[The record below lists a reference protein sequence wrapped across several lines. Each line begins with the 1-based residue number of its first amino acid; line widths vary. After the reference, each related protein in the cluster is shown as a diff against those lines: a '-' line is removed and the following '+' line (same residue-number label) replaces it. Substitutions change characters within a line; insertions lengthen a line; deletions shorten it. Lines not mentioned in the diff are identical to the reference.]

1 MNQMSVAN
9 RSRRARRWGVAVA
22 AVLVGT
28 LVSSSATQAANS
40 TPSKSKYGGEVVQ
53 AIDGTIA
60 GFCFSNALP
69 GGPLGTSRT
78 IYESLVERAA
88 NGKFIPHL
96 ASKFAMSADAKEWT
110 ISLRPGIKYSNG
122 EEFNAANVKLN
133 LDFGR
138 SGFGTLNGAP
148 FATGSAAGY
157 PSTGVGVNANIMS
170 VDVVDNLT
178 VKVTL
183 ERGDTEF
190 LGLMYRA
197 GRYVMRAN
205 AQIAD
210 SKTCSSN
217 PIGTG
222 PFMKQSYSADE
233 LVVVKN
239 PNYWRKDASGGKLPY
254 LDKITFINI
263 KEASS
268 RAAAVRS
275 GAVDAAF
282 FTTGDA
288 TFILDLAKRKSVVK
302 QYVASKTAWGQ
313 WMPNVGKAG
322 SPFKFKNCRLAA
334 AHAMDWNAY
343 NKVRLKGLGSYSGSV
358 VGKTSIMFTTQGT
371 PKYNLALAKDYV
383 AKCNTDLGTA
393 APFKLTLY
401 ADTSS
406 QSQKNT
412 KFIGDMLV
420 KAGIQL
426 NPTNIE
432 ESAVLVSKIYRGG
445 GNLFDF
451 AEGTPA
457 EGDAIGYV
465 VPFFVSK
472 AFPSD
477 SKNPMAATP
486 YGKGYNTV
494 IALGGHGDTTMDNLF
509 YAAMAD
515 TNKTTAKAK
524 WVAATKYLQENGLA
538 IPAVHGGFWMFTNN
552 SSKLLGVGALLNP
565 DGSKPSA
572 METKGFEWTGIYKG

>member
-9 RSRRARRWGVAVA
+9 RSRGAKRWGVALA

-28 LVSSSATQAANS
+28 IVSSSATQAANRA
-40 TPSKSKYGGEVVQ
+40 PSKSKYGGEVVQ

-69 GGPLGTSRT
+69 GGPLGSSRT

-96 ASKFAMSADAKEWT
+96 AEKFTSSADAKEWT
-110 ISLRPGIKYSNG
+110 ITLRPGIKYSNG

-138 SGFGTLNGAP
+138 SGFGTLNGAA

-170 VDVVDNLT
+170 VDVVDNLN
-178 VKVTL
+178 VKITL
-183 ERGDTEF
+183 ERGDSEF

-205 AQIAD
+205 AQIAN
-210 SKTCSSN
+210 SSTCSSN

-268 RAAAVRS
+268 RAAAVRT
-275 GAVDAAF
+275 GTIDAAF

-302 QYVASKTAWGQ
+302 QYQASKTAWGQ
-313 WMPNVGKAG
+313 WVPNVGKAG

-358 VGKTSIMFTTQGT
+358 VGKTSVMFTTAGT
-371 PKYNLALAKDYV
+371 PKYDVAKAKEYV
-383 AKCNTDLGTA
+383 ALCNTDLGAA

-406 QSQKNT
+406 QSQKNV
-412 KFIGDMLV
+412 KFIGDMLA

-426 NPTNIE
+426 NATNIE

-457 EGDAIGYV
+457 EGDAIGYI
-465 VPFFVSK
+465 VPFFLSK

-494 IALGGHGDTTMDNLF
+494 IALGGHGDVNMDNLF

-524 WVAATKYLQENGLA
+524 WAAATKYLQENALA
-538 IPAVHGGFWMFTNN
+538 IPAVHTGFYMFTNN
-552 SSKLLGVGALLNP
+552 SKKLMGVATLKHP
-565 DGSKPSA
+565 DGSKPST

>member
-1 MNQMSVAN
+1 MTQMSVAS
-9 RSRRARRWGVAVA
+9 RSRRAKRWGVALA

-28 LVSSSATQAANS
+28 MVSSSATQAANRA
-40 TPSKSKYGGEVVQ
+40 PSKSKYGGEVVQ

-69 GGPLGTSRT
+69 GGPLGSSRT
-78 IYESLVERAA
+78 IYESLVERTAA
-88 NGKFIPHL
+88 GKFVPHL
-96 ASKFAMSADAKEWT
+96 ASKFTMSADAKEW
-110 ISLRPGIKYSNG
+110 IIALRPGIKYSNG

-133 LDFGR
+133 IDFGR

-148 FATGSAAGY
+148 FATGNPAGY

-178 VKVTL
+178 VKITL
-183 ERGDTEF
+183 ERGDSQF

-205 AQIAD
+205 AQI
-210 SKTCSSN
+210 SNSTTCSSN

-239 PNYWRKDASGGKLPY
+239 PTYWRTDASGGKLPY

-268 RAAAVRS
+268 RAAAVRT

-288 TFILDLAKRKSVVK
+288 TFILDLMKRKSVVK
-302 QYVASKTAWGQ
+302 QYQASKTAWGQ

-334 AHAMDWNAY
+334 AHALDWNAY

-358 VGKTSIMFTTQGT
+358 VGKTSIMFNTAGT
-371 PKYNLALAKDYV
+371 PKYDVALAKDYV
-383 AKCNTDLGTA
+383 ARCNTDLGTA

-401 ADTSS
+401 ADSSS
-406 QSQKNT
+406 QSQKNV
-412 KFIGDMLV
+412 KFLGDMLV

-457 EGDAIGYV
+457 EGDAIGYI

-472 AFPSD
+472 AFPAD
-477 SKNPMAATP
+477 SKNPVAATA

-509 YAAMAD
+509 YTAMAE
-515 TNKTTAKAK
+515 TYQAASKAK
-524 WVAATKYLQENGLA
+524 WKAATKYLQENALA

-552 SSKLLGVGALLNP
+552 SSKLLGVATLKNP
-565 DGSKPSA
+565 DGSQPST

>member
-1 MNQMSVAN
+1 M
-9 RSRRARRWGVAVA
+9 
-22 AVLVGT
+22 
-28 LVSSSATQAANS
+28 VSSSATQAANS

-69 GGPLGTSRT
+69 GGPLGSSRT

-96 ASKFAMSADAKEWT
+96 AEKFAMSADAKEWT

-157 PSTGVGVNANIMS
+157 PSTGVGVNANIVS

-302 QYVASKTAWGQ
+302 QYAASKTAWGQ
-313 WMPNVGKAG
+313 WMPNV
-322 SPFKFKNCRLAA
+322 
-334 AHAMDWNAY
+334 
-343 NKVRLKGLGSYSGSV
+343 GSYSGSV

-383 AKCNTDLGTA
+383 SKCNTDLGTA

-406 QSQKNT
+406 QSQKNV

-457 EGDAIGYV
+457 EGDAIGYI

-515 TNKTTAKAK
+515 TNKTTSKAK

-572 METKGFEWTGIYKG
+572 METKGFEWTGVYKG

>member
-9 RSRRARRWGVAVA
+9 RSRGAKRWGVALA

-28 LVSSSATQAANS
+28 MVSSSATQAANRA
-40 TPSKSKYGGEVVQ
+40 PSKSKYGGEVIQ

-69 GGPLGTSRT
+69 GGPLGSSRT

-88 NGKFIPHL
+88 NGKFIPYL
-96 ASKFAMSADAKEWT
+96 AEKFSSSADAKEWT
-110 ISLRPGIKYSNG
+110 ITLRPGIKYSNG

-138 SGFGTLNGAP
+138 SGFGTLNGAA

-170 VDVVDNLT
+170 VDVVDNLN
-178 VKVTL
+178 VKITL
-183 ERGDTEF
+183 ERGDSEF

-205 AQIAD
+205 AQIAN
-210 SKTCSSN
+210 SSTCSSN

-239 PNYWRKDASGGKLPY
+239 PNYWRKDAAGGKLPY

-358 VGKTSIMFTTQGT
+358 VGKTSVMFTTQGT
-371 PKYNLALAKDYV
+371 PKYNVALAKDYV

-406 QSQKNT
+406 QSQKNV

-515 TNKTTAKAK
+515 TNKATSKAK

-552 SSKLLGVGALLNP
+552 SKKLMGVGALKNP

>member
-28 LVSSSATQAANS
+28 MVSSSATQAANS

-69 GGPLGTSRT
+69 GGPLGSSRT
-78 IYESLVERAA
+78 IYESLVERTAA
-88 NGKFIPHL
+88 GKFVPFL
-96 ASKFAMSADAKEWT
+96 AKTFLPSADAKEWT
-110 ISLRPGIKYSNG
+110 ITLRPGITYSNG

-157 PSTGVGVNANIMS
+157 PSTGVGVNSNIMS
-170 VDVVDNLT
+170 VDVIDNLT
-178 VKVTL
+178 LKITL
-183 ERGDTEF
+183 ERGDSEF

-205 AQIAD
+205 AQMAD

-222 PFMKQSYSADE
+222 PFMKQSYTADE

-239 PNYWRKDASGGKLPY
+239 PTYWRKDAAGGKLPY

-268 RAAAVRS
+268 RAAAVRT

-358 VGKTSIMFTTQGT
+358 VGKTSIMFNTAGT
-371 PKYNLALAKDYV
+371 PKYDVALAQDYV

-406 QSQKNT
+406 QSQKNV

-420 KAGIQL
+420 KAGIVL

-457 EGDAIGYV
+457 EGDAIGYI

-494 IALGGHGDTTMDNLF
+494 IALGGHGDSTMDNLF
-509 YAAMAD
+509 YTAMAE
-515 TNKTTAKAK
+515 TNKAASKTK
-524 WVAATKYLQENGLA
+524 WQAATKYLQENGYA

-552 SSKLLGVGALLNP
+552 SSKLLGVATLKNP
-565 DGSKPSA
+565 DGSQPSA

>member
-9 RSRRARRWGVAVA
+9 RSRRAKRWGIALA
-22 AVLVGT
+22 AILVGT
-28 LVSSSATQAANS
+28 MVSSSATQAANRA
-40 TPSKSKYGGEVVQ
+40 PAKSKYGGEIVQ

-60 GFCFSNALP
+60 GFCFSHALP
-69 GGPLGTSRT
+69 GGPLGATRT

-88 NGKFIPHL
+88 NGKFIPYL
-96 ASKFAMSADAKEWT
+96 ASKFTMSADAKQWT
-110 ISLRPGIKYSNG
+110 IALRPGIKYSNG

-138 SGFGTLNGAP
+138 SGFGTLNGAA

-178 VKVTL
+178 VKITL
-183 ERGDTEF
+183 ERGDSQF

-205 AQIAD
+205 AQIANA
-210 SKTCSSN
+210 STCASN

-222 PFMKQSYSADE
+222 PFMKQSFSADE

-239 PNYWRKDASGGKLPY
+239 PNYWRTDAAGGKLPY

-268 RAAAVRS
+268 RAAAVRT

-302 QYVASKTAWGQ
+302 QYIASKTAWGQ

-358 VGKTSIMFTTQGT
+358 VGKTSVMFTTAGT
-371 PKYNLALAKDYV
+371 PKYNLAKAKAYT
-383 AKCNTDLGTA
+383 AKCNTDLGAA

-406 QSQKNT
+406 QSQKNV
-412 KFIGDMLV
+412 KFIGDMLL

-426 NPTNIE
+426 NATNIE

-451 AEGTPA
+451 AQGTPA
-457 EGDAIGYV
+457 EGDAIGYI
-465 VPFFVSK
+465 VPFFLSK
-472 AFPSD
+472 AFPAD
-477 SKNPMAATP
+477 STNPVAATP

-494 IALGGHGDTTMDNLF
+494 IALGGHGDATMDNLF

-515 TNKTTAKAK
+515 TNPKTAKAK
-524 WVAATKYLQENGLA
+524 WAAATKYLQENALA

-552 SSKLLGVGALLNP
+552 SSKLLGVGALKNP
-565 DGSKPSA
+565 DGSKPSL
-572 METKGFEWTGIYKG
+572 METKGFEWTGVYKG

>member
-9 RSRRARRWGVAVA
+9 RSRRAKRWGIALA
-22 AVLVGT
+22 AILVGT
-28 LVSSSATQAANS
+28 MVSSSATQAANRA
-40 TPSKSKYGGEVVQ
+40 PAKSKYGGEIVQ

-60 GFCFSNALP
+60 GFCFSHALP
-69 GGPLGTSRT
+69 GGPLGSTRT

-88 NGKFIPHL
+88 NGKFIPYL
-96 ASKFAMSADAKEWT
+96 ASKFTMSADAKQWT
-110 ISLRPGIKYSNG
+110 IALRPGIKYSNG

-138 SGFGTLNGAP
+138 SGFGTLNGAA

-178 VKVTL
+178 VKITL
-183 ERGDTEF
+183 ERGDSQF

-205 AQIAD
+205 AQIANA
-210 SKTCSSN
+210 STCASN

-222 PFMKQSYSADE
+222 PFMKQSFSADE

-239 PNYWRKDASGGKLPY
+239 PNYWRTDAAGGKLPY

-268 RAAAVRS
+268 RAAAVRT

-302 QYVASKTAWGQ
+302 QYIASKTAWGQ

-358 VGKTSIMFTTQGT
+358 VGKTSVMFTTAGT
-371 PKYNLALAKDYV
+371 PKYNLAKAKAYT
-383 AKCNTDLGTA
+383 AKCNTDLGAA

-406 QSQKNT
+406 QSQKNV
-412 KFIGDMLV
+412 KFIGDMLL

-426 NPTNIE
+426 NATNIE

-451 AEGTPA
+451 AQGTPA
-457 EGDAIGYV
+457 EGDAIGYI
-465 VPFFVSK
+465 VPFFLSK
-472 AFPSD
+472 AFPAD
-477 SKNPMAATP
+477 STNPVAATP

-494 IALGGHGDTTMDNLF
+494 IALGGHGDATMDNLF

-515 TNKTTAKAK
+515 TNPKTAKAK
-524 WVAATKYLQENGLA
+524 WAAATKYLQENALA

-552 SSKLLGVGALLNP
+552 SSKLLGVGALKNP
-565 DGSKPSA
+565 DGSKPSL
-572 METKGFEWTGIYKG
+572 METKGFEWTGVYKG

>member
-9 RSRRARRWGVAVA
+9 RSRGAKRWGVALA

-28 LVSSSATQAANS
+28 MVSSSASQAAS
-40 TPSKSKYGGEVVQ
+40 RAPSKSKYGGEIVQ

-60 GFCFSNALP
+60 GFCFANALP
-69 GGPLGTSRT
+69 GGPLGASRT
-78 IYESLVERAA
+78 IYESLVERSSA
-88 NGKFIPHL
+88 GKFIPHL
-96 ASKFAMSADAKEWT
+96 ASKITRSADAKEWT
-110 ISLRPGIKYSNG
+110 FALRPGIKYSNG

-133 LDFGR
+133 IDFGR

-148 FATGSAAGY
+148 FATNNTAGY
-157 PSTGVGVNANIMS
+157 PSTGIGVNSNIMS
-170 VDVVDNLT
+170 VDVVDNLA

-205 AQIAD
+205 EQMAD

-222 PFMKQSYSADE
+222 PFMKQSFSADE
-233 LVVVKN
+233 LIVVKN
-239 PNYWRKDASGGKLPY
+239 PNYWRTDAKGGKLPY

-263 KEASS
+263 KESSS
-268 RAAAVRS
+268 RAAAVRT

-302 QYVASKTAWGQ
+302 QYQASKTAWGQ

-322 SPFKFKNCRLAA
+322 SPFKFLNCRLAA
-334 AHAMDWNAY
+334 AHAIDWNAY
-343 NKVRLKGLGSYSGSV
+343 NKVRLKGLGSFSGSV
-358 VGKTSIMFTTQGT
+358 VGKTSIMFTTAGA
-371 PKYNLALAKDYV
+371 PKFSVTKAKAYV
-383 AKCNTDLGTA
+383 EKCNADLGTA
-393 APFKLTLY
+393 APFNLTLY

-406 QSQKNT
+406 QSQKNV
-412 KFIGDMLV
+412 KFVSDMLAKV
-420 KAGIQL
+420 GIKM
-426 NPTNIE
+426 NAPNIE

-457 EGDAIGYV
+457 EGDAIGYI

-472 AFPSD
+472 AFPAD
-477 SKNPMAATP
+477 SKNPVAVHP

-494 IALGGHGDTTMDNLF
+494 IALGGHGDTTMDDKF
-509 YAAMAD
+509 YAAMAE
-515 TNKTTAKAK
+515 TNKAKSKAAWK
-524 WVAATKYLQENGLA
+524 AATKYLQENALA
-538 IPAVHGGFWMFTNN
+538 IPAVHGGFWMYTNN
-552 SSKLLGVGALLNP
+552 KSKLLGIGALKNP

-572 METKGFEWTGIYKG
+572 METKGFEWTGVYKG

>member
-9 RSRRARRWGVAVA
+9 RSRGAKRWGVALA

-28 LVSSSATQAANS
+28 MVSSSATQAANRA
-40 TPSKSKYGGEVVQ
+40 PSKSKYGGEVIQ

-88 NGKFIPHL
+88 NGKFIPYL
-96 ASKFAMSADAKEWT
+96 AEKFASSADAKEWT
-110 ISLRPGIKYSNG
+110 ITLRPGIKYSNG

-138 SGFGTLNGAP
+138 SGFGTLNGAA

-170 VDVVDNLT
+170 VDVIDNLN

-183 ERGDTEF
+183 ERGDSEF

-239 PNYWRKDASGGKLPY
+239 PNYWRKDAAGGKLPY

-268 RAAAVRS
+268 RAAAVRT

-288 TFILDLAKRKSVVK
+288 TFIKDLQQRKSVVK
-302 QYVASKTAWGQ
+302 GYEASKTAWGQ
-313 WMPNVGKAG
+313 WVPNVGKAG

-343 NKVRLKGLGSYSGSV
+343 NKVRLKGLGNFSGSV
-358 VGKTSIMFTTQGT
+358 VGKTSIMYTTAGA
-371 PKYNLALAKDYV
+371 PKYDLAKAKEYV
-383 AKCNTDLGTA
+383 ALCNTDLGAA

-406 QSQKNT
+406 QSQKNV
-412 KFIGDMLV
+412 KFIGDMLA
-420 KAGIQL
+420 KAGITL
-426 NPTNIE
+426 NSTNIE

-457 EGDAIGYV
+457 EGDAIGYI
-465 VPFFVSK
+465 VPFFLSK

-494 IALGGHGDTTMDNLF
+494 IALGGHGDANMDNLF

-515 TNKTTAKAK
+515 TNKTTSKAK
-524 WVAATKYLQENGLA
+524 WVAATKYLQENALA
-538 IPAVHGGFWMFTNN
+538 IPAVHTGFYMFTNN
-552 SSKLLGVGALLNP
+552 SKKLMGVGTLKNP

>member
-1 MNQMSVAN
+1 
-9 RSRRARRWGVAVA
+9 
-22 AVLVGT
+22 
-28 LVSSSATQAANS
+28 
-40 TPSKSKYGGEVVQ
+40 
-53 AIDGTIA
+53 
-60 GFCFSNALP
+60 
-69 GGPLGTSRT
+69 
-78 IYESLVERAA
+78 
-88 NGKFIPHL
+88 
-96 ASKFAMSADAKEWT
+96 
-110 ISLRPGIKYSNG
+110 
-122 EEFNAANVKLN
+122 
-133 LDFGR
+133 
-138 SGFGTLNGAP
+138 
-148 FATGSAAGY
+148 
-157 PSTGVGVNANIMS
+157 
-170 VDVVDNLT
+170 VDVVDNLN
-178 VKVTL
+178 VKITL
-183 ERGDTEF
+183 ERGDSEF

-205 AQIAD
+205 AQIAN
-210 SKTCSSN
+210 SSTCSSN

-239 PNYWRKDASGGKLPY
+239 PNYWRKDAAGGKLPY

-268 RAAAVRS
+268 RAAAVRT

-302 QYVASKTAWGQ
+302 QYQASKTAWGQ

-358 VGKTSIMFTTQGT
+358 VGKTSVMFTTAGT
-371 PKYNLALAKDYV
+371 PKYDVAKAKEYV
-383 AKCNTDLGTA
+383 ALCNADLGAA

-401 ADTSS
+401 ADSSS
-406 QSQKNT
+406 QSQKNI

-426 NPTNIE
+426 NATNIE

-457 EGDAIGYV
+457 EGDAIGYI
-465 VPFFVSK
+465 VPFFLSK

-494 IALGGHGDTTMDNLF
+494 IALGGHGDTNMDNLF

-524 WVAATKYLQENGLA
+524 WAAATKYLQENALA

-552 SSKLLGVGALLNP
+552 SKKLMGVGTLKNP

>member
-9 RSRRARRWGVAVA
+9 RSRGAKRWGVALA

-28 LVSSSATQAANS
+28 MVSSSATQAANRA
-40 TPSKSKYGGEVVQ
+40 PSKSKYGGEVIQ

-88 NGKFIPHL
+88 NGKFIPYL
-96 ASKFAMSADAKEWT
+96 AEKFTSSADAKEWT
-110 ISLRPGIKYSNG
+110 ITLRPGIKYSNG

-138 SGFGTLNGAP
+138 SGFGTLNGAA

-170 VDVVDNLT
+170 VDVIDNLN

-239 PNYWRKDASGGKLPY
+239 PNYWRKDAAGGKLPY

-268 RAAAVRS
+268 RAAAVRT

-282 FTTGDA
+282 FVTGDA

-302 QYVASKTAWGQ
+302 QYEASKTAWGQ
-313 WMPNVGKAG
+313 WVPNVGKAG

-371 PKYNLALAKDYV
+371 PKYNVAKAKEYV
-383 AKCNTDLGTA
+383 ALCNTDLGAA

-406 QSQKNT
+406 QSQKNV
-412 KFIGDMLV
+412 KFIGDMLA

-426 NPTNIE
+426 NTTNVE
-432 ESAVLVSKIYRGG
+432 ESAVLVSKVYRGG

-465 VPFFVSK
+465 VPFFLSK

-494 IALGGHGDTTMDNLF
+494 IALGGHGDANMDNLF

-515 TNKTTAKAK
+515 TNKTTSKAK
-524 WVAATKYLQENGLA
+524 WVAATKYLQENALA
-538 IPAVHGGFWMFTNN
+538 IPAVHTGFYMFTNN
-552 SSKLLGVGALLNP
+552 SKKLMGVGTLKNP
-565 DGSKPSA
+565 DGSKPSP

>member
-9 RSRRARRWGVAVA
+9 RSRGAKRWGVALA

-28 LVSSSATQAANS
+28 MVSSSATQAANRA
-40 TPSKSKYGGEVVQ
+40 PSKSKYGGEVIQ

-88 NGKFIPHL
+88 NGKFIPYL
-96 ASKFAMSADAKEWT
+96 AEKFASSADAKEWT
-110 ISLRPGIKYSNG
+110 ITLRPGIKYSNG

-138 SGFGTLNGAP
+138 SGFGTLNGAA
-148 FATGSAAGY
+148 FATGSPAGY

-170 VDVVDNLT
+170 VDVIDNLN

-183 ERGDTEF
+183 ERGDSEF

-210 SKTCSSN
+210 SKTCASN

-239 PNYWRKDASGGKLPY
+239 PNYWRKDAAGGKLPY

-268 RAAAVRS
+268 RAAAVRT

-282 FTTGDA
+282 FVTGDA

-302 QYVASKTAWGQ
+302 QYEASKTAWGQ
-313 WMPNVGKAG
+313 WVPNVGKAG

-371 PKYNLALAKDYV
+371 PKYNVAKAKEYV
-383 AKCNTDLGTA
+383 ALCNTDLGAA

-406 QSQKNT
+406 QSQKNV
-412 KFIGDMLV
+412 KFIGDMLA

-426 NPTNIE
+426 NTTNVE

-465 VPFFVSK
+465 VPFFLSK

-494 IALGGHGDTTMDNLF
+494 IALGGHGDANMDNLF

-515 TNKTTAKAK
+515 TNKTTSKAK
-524 WVAATKYLQENGLA
+524 WVAATKYLQENALA
-538 IPAVHGGFWMFTNN
+538 IPAVHTGFYMFTNN
-552 SSKLLGVGALLNP
+552 SKKLMGVGTLKNP
-565 DGSKPSA
+565 DGSKPSP

>member
-9 RSRRARRWGVAVA
+9 RSRGAKRWGVALA

-28 LVSSSATQAANS
+28 IVSSSATQAANRA
-40 TPSKSKYGGEVVQ
+40 PSKSKYGGEVVQ

-69 GGPLGTSRT
+69 GGPLGSSRT

-96 ASKFAMSADAKEWT
+96 AEKFTSSADAKEWT
-110 ISLRPGIKYSNG
+110 ITLRPGIKYSNG

-138 SGFGTLNGAP
+138 SGFGTLNGAA

-170 VDVVDNLT
+170 VDVVDNLN
-178 VKVTL
+178 VKITL
-183 ERGDTEF
+183 ERGDSEF

-205 AQIAD
+205 AQIAN
-210 SKTCSSN
+210 SSTCASN

-239 PNYWRKDASGGKLPY
+239 PNYWRKDAAGGKLPY

-268 RAAAVRS
+268 RAAAVRT

-282 FTTGDA
+282 FVTGDA
-288 TFILDLAKRKSVVK
+288 TFIKDLQQRKSVVK
-302 QYVASKTAWGQ
+302 GYEASKTAWGQ
-313 WMPNVGKAG
+313 WVPNVGKAG

-343 NKVRLKGLGSYSGSV
+343 NKVRLKGLGNFSGSV

-371 PKYNLALAKDYV
+371 PKYNVALAKDYV

-406 QSQKNT
+406 QSQKNV

-457 EGDAIGYV
+457 EGDAIGYI
-465 VPFFVSK
+465 VPFFLSK

-494 IALGGHGDTTMDNLF
+494 IALGGHGDTNMDNLF

-524 WVAATKYLQENGLA
+524 WAAATKYLQENALA

-552 SSKLLGVGALLNP
+552 SKKLMGVGTLKNP

>member
-9 RSRRARRWGVAVA
+9 RSRGAKRWGVALA

-28 LVSSSATQAANS
+28 MVSSSATQAANRA
-40 TPSKSKYGGEVVQ
+40 PSKSKYGGEVIQ

-88 NGKFIPHL
+88 NGKFIPYL
-96 ASKFAMSADAKEWT
+96 AEKFTSSADAKEWT
-110 ISLRPGIKYSNG
+110 ITLRPGIKYSNG

-138 SGFGTLNGAP
+138 SGFGTLNGAA

-170 VDVVDNLT
+170 VDVIDNLN
-178 VKVTL
+178 VKITL
-183 ERGDTEF
+183 ERGDSEF

-205 AQIAD
+205 AQIAN
-210 SKTCSSN
+210 SSTCASN

-239 PNYWRKDASGGKLPY
+239 PNYWRKDAAGGKLPY

-268 RAAAVRS
+268 RAAAVRT

-282 FTTGDA
+282 FVTGDA
-288 TFILDLAKRKSVVK
+288 TFIKDLQQRKSVVK
-302 QYVASKTAWGQ
+302 GYEASKTAWGQ
-313 WMPNVGKAG
+313 WVPNVGKAG

-343 NKVRLKGLGSYSGSV
+343 NKVRLKGLGNFSGSV
-358 VGKTSIMFTTQGT
+358 VGKTSIMFTTAGA
-371 PKYNLALAKDYV
+371 PKYNV
-383 AKCNTDLGTA
+383 AKAKEYVSLCNTDLGAA

-406 QSQKNT
+406 QSQKNV
-412 KFIGDMLV
+412 KFIGDMLA
-420 KAGIQL
+420 KAGITL
-426 NPTNIE
+426 NSTNIE

-457 EGDAIGYV
+457 EGDAIGYI
-465 VPFFVSK
+465 VPFFLSK

-494 IALGGHGDTTMDNLF
+494 IALGGHGDTNMDNLF
-509 YAAMAD
+509 YAAMAE
-515 TNKTTAKAK
+515 TNKTASKAK
-524 WVAATKYLQENGLA
+524 WVAATKYLQENALA
-538 IPAVHGGFWMFTNN
+538 IPAVHTGFYMFTNN
-552 SSKLLGVGALLNP
+552 SKKLMGVGTLKNP

>member
-9 RSRRARRWGVAVA
+9 RSRGAKRWGVALA

-28 LVSSSATQAANS
+28 MVSSSATQAANRA
-40 TPSKSKYGGEVVQ
+40 PSKSKYGGEVIQ

-88 NGKFIPHL
+88 NGKFIPYL
-96 ASKFAMSADAKEWT
+96 AEKFSSSADAKEWT
-110 ISLRPGIKYSNG
+110 ITLRPGIKYSNG

-138 SGFGTLNGAP
+138 SGFGTLNGAA

-170 VDVVDNLT
+170 VDVVDNLN
-178 VKVTL
+178 VKITL
-183 ERGDTEF
+183 ERGDSEF

-205 AQIAD
+205 AQIAN
-210 SKTCSSN
+210 SSTCASN

-239 PNYWRKDASGGKLPY
+239 PNYWRKDAAGGKLPY

-268 RAAAVRS
+268 RAAAVRT

-282 FTTGDA
+282 FVTGDA

-302 QYVASKTAWGQ
+302 QYEASKTAWGQ
-313 WMPNVGKAG
+313 WVPNVGKAG

-343 NKVRLKGLGSYSGSV
+343 NKVRLKGLGNVSGSV
-358 VGKTSIMFTTQGT
+358 VGKTSIMFTTQGA
-371 PKYNLALAKDYV
+371 PKYNV
-383 AKCNTDLGTA
+383 AKAKEYTALCNTDLGAA

-406 QSQKNT
+406 QSQKNV
-412 KFIGDMLV
+412 KFIGDMLA

-426 NPTNIE
+426 NTTNVE

-451 AEGTPA
+451 AQGTPA
-457 EGDAIGYV
+457 EGDAIGYI
-465 VPFFVSK
+465 VPFFLSK

-494 IALGGHGDTTMDNLF
+494 IALGGHGDANMDNLF
-509 YAAMAD
+509 YAAMAE
-515 TNKTTAKAK
+515 TNKTASKAK
-524 WVAATKYLQENGLA
+524 WVAATKYLQENALA
-538 IPAVHGGFWMFTNN
+538 IPAVHTGFHMFTNN
-552 SSKLLGVGALLNP
+552 SKKLMGVGALKNP

>member
-9 RSRRARRWGVAVA
+9 RSRGAKRWGVALA

-28 LVSSSATQAANS
+28 MVSSSATQAANRA
-40 TPSKSKYGGEVVQ
+40 PSKSKYGGEVIQ

-88 NGKFIPHL
+88 NGKFIPYL
-96 ASKFAMSADAKEWT
+96 AEKFASSADAKEWT
-110 ISLRPGIKYSNG
+110 ITLRPGIKYSNG

-138 SGFGTLNGAP
+138 SGFGTLNGAA

-170 VDVVDNLT
+170 VDVIDNLN

-183 ERGDTEF
+183 ERGDSEF

-210 SKTCSSN
+210 SKTCASN

-239 PNYWRKDASGGKLPY
+239 PNYWRKDAAGGKLPY

-268 RAAAVRS
+268 RAAAVRT

-282 FTTGDA
+282 FVTGDA

-302 QYVASKTAWGQ
+302 QYEASKTAWGQ
-313 WMPNVGKAG
+313 WVPNVGKAG

-371 PKYNLALAKDYV
+371 PKYNVAKAKEYV
-383 AKCNTDLGTA
+383 ALCNTDLGAA

-406 QSQKNT
+406 QSQKNV
-412 KFIGDMLV
+412 KFIGDMLA

-426 NPTNIE
+426 NTTNVE

-465 VPFFVSK
+465 VPFFLSK

-494 IALGGHGDTTMDNLF
+494 IALGGHGDANMDNLF

-515 TNKTTAKAK
+515 TNKTTSKAK
-524 WVAATKYLQENGLA
+524 WVAATKYLQENALA
-538 IPAVHGGFWMFTNN
+538 IPAVHTGFYMFTNN
-552 SSKLLGVGALLNP
+552 SKKLMGVGTLKNP
-565 DGSKPSA
+565 DGSKPSP

>member
-9 RSRRARRWGVAVA
+9 RSRGAKRWGVALA

-28 LVSSSATQAANS
+28 MVSSSASQAAS
-40 TPSKSKYGGEVVQ
+40 RAPSKSKYGGEIVQ
-53 AIDGTIA
+53 AIDAVIS

-69 GGPLGTSRT
+69 GGPLGASRT

-88 NGKFIPHL
+88 NGKFVPHL
-96 ASKFAMSADAKEWT
+96 ASKITMSADAKEWT
-110 ISLRPGIKYSNG
+110 FALRPGIKYSNG

-133 LDFGR
+133 IDFGR

-148 FATGSAAGY
+148 FATNNTGGY
-157 PSTGVGVNANIMS
+157 PSTGIGVNSNIMS
-170 VDVVDNLT
+170 VDVVDNLA

-205 AQIAD
+205 EQIAD

-222 PFMKQSYSADE
+222 PFMKQSFSADE

-239 PNYWRKDASGGKLPY
+239 PNYWRTDAKGGKLPY

-268 RAAAVRS
+268 RAAAVRT

-288 TFILDLAKRKSVVK
+288 TFILDLAKRKSVVT
-302 QYVASKTAWGQ
+302 QYKASKTQWGQ

-322 SPFKFKNCRLAA
+322 SPFKFLNCRLAA
-334 AHAMDWNAY
+334 AHAIDWNAY
-343 NKVRLKGLGSYSGSV
+343 NKVRLKGLGSFSGSV
-358 VGKTSIMFTTQGT
+358 VGKTSIMFTTAGA
-371 PKYNLALAKDYV
+371 PKFSVTKAKAYV
-383 AKCNTDLGTA
+383 KKCNTDLGAA
-393 APFKLTLY
+393 APFNLTLY

-406 QSQKNT
+406 QSQRNV
-412 KFIGDMLV
+412 KFVSDMLAKV
-420 KAGIQL
+420 GIKM
-426 NPTNIE
+426 NAPNIE

-457 EGDAIGYV
+457 EGDAIGYI

-472 AFPSD
+472 AFPAD
-477 SKNPMAATP
+477 SKNPVAVHP

-494 IALGGHGDTTMDNLF
+494 IALGGHGDTTMDDKF
-509 YAAMAD
+509 YAAMAE
-515 TNKTTAKAK
+515 TNKAKSKAAWK
-524 WVAATKYLQENGLA
+524 AATKYLQENALA
-538 IPAVHGGFWMFTNN
+538 IPAVHGGFWMYTNK
-552 SSKLLGVGALLNP
+552 SSKLRGIGALKNP
-565 DGSKPSA
+565 DGSRPSK
-572 METKGFEWTGIYKG
+572 METKGFEWTGVYKG